1 MGLDPPPILTKFE
14 TLKQWAITK
23 SEWHN
28 LTISYIRYFL
38 VVKNVFSDCDCD
50 FFLEQE
56 NKANL

>member
-1 MGLDPPPILTKFE
+1 MLNLVLILTKFE

-28 LTISYIRYFL
+28 LTIGYIWYFL
-38 VVKNVFSDCDCD
+38 VDKNVFIECDCD